1 MKKKGFISIFFLI
14 VFLLLATTGC
24 GKDDVQEAIYKK
36 GLPKEDSPAFRE
48 FMRHELDLATDA
60 TLSYQN
66 STYTIMRS
74 DKKGLR
80 YYQYTDQEVD
90 DFYSPFLSANKY
102 PATKLYDLKTT
113 EFLTKEKLIHNKLEY
128 NLPEMTLDK
137 KNVLKVKTK
146 SGEKKIEFPSAK
158 DKKVHLALA
167 AVSKDSML
175 IQVDVYEKFKNGDL
189 GDRQIYYLFLKS
201 DLSKYRIVK
210 EEELN
215 STIESGKLKEYLSVF
230 PNVAKD
236 GAYRKLFDK
245 YIFDEKKNKVRKI
258 KNTDIL
264 SKDGKYVYIKGAKE
278 KETNVMPD
286 GIQQIQTMDNYLKGN
301 EKYEAQFKIDFKQ
314 IAKEMDLNAGD
325 ARIANIHYFNKD
337 YVVLYISYH
346 GKTIGT
352 AGSVNVLI
360 DLQKNKQQPTAYL
373 VDLGI
378 ES

>member
-1 MKKKGFISIFFLI
+1 MKKRWFINLGILI
-14 VFLLLATTGC
+14 IGLLVITGC
-24 GKDDVQEAIYKK
+24 GKDDVQEVIYEI
-36 GLPKEDSPAFRE
+36 GLPKEDSPAFKE

-60 TLSYQN
+60 TLSYEN
-66 STYTIMRS
+66 HTYTIMRS

-80 YYQYTDQEVD
+80 YYQYTDEDVEY
-90 DFYSPFLSANKY
+90 FYKTFLSAKKY

-113 EFLTKEKLIHNKLEY
+113 EFLTKEKLIHNKLEH
-128 NLPEMTLDK
+128 NMPEMTLDK
-137 KNVLKVKTK
+137 NNVLKVKTK
-146 SGEKKIEFPSAK
+146 SGEKKLEFPSAK
-158 DKKVHLALA
+158 GKKVHLALA

-175 IQVDVYEKFKNGDL
+175 IQVKVYEKLKNGDL
-189 GDRQIYYLFLKS
+189 GDRQIYYLFLKR
-201 DLSKYRIVK
+201 DFSKHSIVK

-264 SKDGKYVYIKGAKE
+264 SKDGKYVYINGAKE

-286 GIQQIQTMDNYLKGN
+286 GIQQIQTVDNYLKGN

-314 IAKEMDLNAGD
+314 IAKEMDFNAGD

>member
-1 MKKKGFISIFFLI
+1 
-14 VFLLLATTGC
+14 
-24 GKDDVQEAIYKK
+24 
-36 GLPKEDSPAFRE
+36 
-48 FMRHELDLATDA
+48 
-60 TLSYQN
+60 
-66 STYTIMRS
+66 
-74 DKKGLR
+74 
-80 YYQYTDQEVD
+80 
-90 DFYSPFLSANKY
+90 
-102 PATKLYDLKTT
+102 
-113 EFLTKEKLIHNKLEY
+113 
-128 NLPEMTLDK
+128 
-137 KNVLKVKTK
+137 
-146 SGEKKIEFPSAK
+146 
-158 DKKVHLALA
+158 
-167 AVSKDSML
+167 ML

-264 SKDGKYVYIKGAKE
+264 SKDGKYVYINGAKE

-360 DLQKNKQQPTAYL
+360 DLQKTNNSQRL
-373 VDLGI
+373 I
-378 ES
+378 

>member
-80 YYQYTDQEVD
+80 YYQYTDQELD

-113 EFLTKEKLIHNKLEY
+113 EFLTKEKLIHDKLEY

-189 GDRQIYYLFLKS
+189 GDRQIYYLFLKR

-264 SKDGKYVYIKGAKE
+264 SKDGKYVYINGAKE

-286 GIQQIQTMDNYLKGN
+286 GIQQIQTVDNYLKGN

-314 IAKEMDLNAGD
+314 IAKEMDFNAGD

>member
-1 MKKKGFISIFFLI
+1 M
-14 VFLLLATTGC
+14 FLLLATTGC

-48 FMRHELDLATDA
+48 FMRYELDLATDA

-245 YIFDEKKNKVRKI
+245 YIFDEKKSKVRKI

-264 SKDGKYVYIKGAKE
+264 SKDGKYVYINGAKE

>member
-264 SKDGKYVYIKGAKE
+264 SKDGKYVYINGA